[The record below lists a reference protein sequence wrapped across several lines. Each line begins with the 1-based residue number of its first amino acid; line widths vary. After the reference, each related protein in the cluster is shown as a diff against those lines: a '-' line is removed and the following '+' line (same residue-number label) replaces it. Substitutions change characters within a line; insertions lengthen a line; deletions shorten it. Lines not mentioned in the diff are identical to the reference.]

1 MGLIEVIFIYYLK
14 IKKIQFFYPM
24 LFFVIQVV
32 DTKTQ
37 TGYNLQVKFQNADLL
52 DSFQKKWAKIVSLN
66 TTKKE
71 DFRKRSES
79 NPNPR
84 DRRLLRDRNPPQ
96 PTAGPVVDQSEYIFT
111 E

>member
-1 MGLIEVIFIYYLK
+1 
-14 IKKIQFFYPM
+14 M